1 MAPTGWLHFD
11 CYFLTQEKFKNPNYC
26 DLIWM
31 RSNQASQFHHLK
43 TKGPLLADSLAALL
57 ATSQVEPRELRAAG
71 SIPCTVGSEHPGH
84 QGPERQFPRVPYQE
98 PIVEPGWTGGV
109 SASLAS
115 LGPRSAAAR
124 GDALRRRGLR
134 PLPRLTNT

>member
-43 TKGPLLADSLAALL
+43 TKGPIFADSLAALL

-71 SIPCTVGSEHPGH
+71 SIPALWGASTRATKAPS
-84 QGPERQFPRVPYQE
+84 
-98 PIVEPGWTGGV
+98 V
-109 SASLAS
+109 SS
-115 LGPRSAAAR
+115 RECR
-124 GDALRRRGLR
+124 IRNR
-134 PLPRLTNT
+134 

>member
-1 MAPTGWLHFD
+1 MAPTGWLHLD

-43 TKGPLLADSLAALL
+43 TKGPLFADSLAALL

-71 SIPCTVGSEHPGH
+71 SIPALWGASTPATRAPSVSS
-84 QGPERQFPRVPYQE
+84 PECRIRN
-98 PIVEPGWTGGV
+98 G
-109 SASLAS
+109 
-115 LGPRSAAAR
+115 
-124 GDALRRRGLR
+124 
-134 PLPRLTNT
+134 